1 MTDKEAKFV
10 AYWEATMKQG
20 RLRYALLHGS
30 IFGFLIFLFTF
41 IFSFLDDSYDEM
53 FVMPKIFG
61 VILIFIL
68 GGVIFEGGYTWWMN
82 TKKHTRL
89 TSQSS

>member
-1 MTDKEAKFV
+1 MTDREAKFV
-10 AYWEATMKQG
+10 AYWEATRKQG

-53 FVMPKIFG
+53 FVMPKVFG
-61 VILIFIL
+61 V
-68 GGVIFEGGYTWWMN
+68 VFEGGYTWWMN
-82 TKKHTRL
+82 TKKYIRL
-89 TSQSS
+89 TS

>member
-1 MTDKEAKFV
+1 MTTKEAKFV
-10 AYWEATMKQG
+10 AYWEATMKRG

-53 FVMPKIFG
+53 FVVPKVFG
-61 VILIFIL
+61 SLLIFII
-68 GGVIFEGGYTWWMN
+68 GGIIFEGGYTWWMN
-82 TKKHTRL
+82 TKKYKRL
-89 TSQSS
+89 TP

>member
-10 AYWEATMKQG
+10 AYWEATMKRG
-20 RLRYALLHGS
+20 RIRYALLHGS

-53 FVMPKIFG
+53 FVVPKVFDS
-61 VILIFIL
+61 ILIFII
-68 GGVIFEGGYTWWMN
+68 GGSIFEGGYTWWMN
-82 TKKHTRL
+82 TKKYRKL
-89 TSQSS
+89 TS